1 MQSRRVFGLVV
12 AVAGISKCSLG
23 YSGCEN
29 NRGEEAFELFQKDEG
44 AFQLVRSPILSPCFS

>member
-1 MQSRRVFGLVV
+1 MAVV
-12 AVAGISKCSLG
+12 GISKCSLG

-29 NRGEEAFELFQKDEG
+29 NGGEEAFELFQKDEG